1 MTAQSENFMELLS
14 QAKIRTAR
22 NIFTKNKDATILD
35 FVHAYNVQNDFNQI
49 PHVVG
54 SHIDHSPGGQ
64 SFENRISVVHK
75 HSMVM
80 VGGVVYSQMNIL
92 GPLLIGSLVLKLII
106 IGLSVYIC
114 DEE

>member
-1 MTAQSENFMELLS
+1 MELLS

-22 NIFTKNKDATILD
+22 IVFTKNKDATILV

-54 SHIDHSPGGQ
+54 SHIDHFPGGQ
-64 SFENRISVVHK
+64 SFENRMSVVHK
-75 HSMVM
+75 HFN
-80 VGGVVYSQMNIL
+80 GYGWGVVYSQMNIL

-106 IGLSVYIC
+106 IGFSVYIC
-114 DEE
+114 EEE